1 MKNRV
6 KNSLRNRF
14 EYLVNEYGAYTAALI
29 LSGFLTL
36 ITFSLIALLMFA
48 ACRQN
53 RTDTPSGDGGN
64 GVPAIKNTVHIAH
77 YIRPEIPQMMTAP
90 EQRAAYYV
98 KHYWDGYSLADTALH
113 PQR

>member
-48 ACRQN
+48 ACRAE
-53 RTDTPSGDGGN
+53 P
-64 GVPAIKNTVHIAH
+64 
-77 YIRPEIPQMMTAP
+77 
-90 EQRAAYYV
+90 
-98 KHYWDGYSLADTALH
+98 DGY
-113 PQR
+113 PVR